1 MWQNPGDLDASR
13 LLLAVGLS
21 IWLGALVAAV
31 TYLGRRMHFPRSN
44 YYRAELGSPPWL
56 GAIGGL
62 VVFAVTAYSA
72 PMVAWVITLFTTGL
86 VIFAMGVYV
95 VALNFERRRAMRL
108 ELPEPGTEGTRSF
121 AEFAVFLAIAVP
133 FALTALALTVYGIAN
148 EIGGNRGEGTAGLGL
163 GAFAWFIAFFMVL
176 FGSPLLALRF
186 GR

>member
-1 MWQNPGDLDASR
+1 LWQNPGQLDLSR

-21 IWLGALVAAV
+21 IWLGALAASGI
-31 TYLGRRMHFPRSN
+31 YLSRRMHFPRSN
-44 YYRAELGSPPWL
+44 YAKAGAGSSPWL
-56 GAIGGL
+56 GAIAGSL
-62 VVFAVTAYSA
+62 VFAWTAYSA
-72 PMVAWVITLFTTGL
+72 PMVAWVFTLFTTGL
-86 VIFAMGVYV
+86 VIFAMGVNV
-95 VALNFERRRAMRL
+95 VALNFERRRATRL

-148 EIGGNRGEGTAGLGL
+148 EIGGNRGEGGAGLAL
-163 GAFAWFIAFFMVL
+163 GACAGFIAFVMGL

>member
-1 MWQNPGDLDASR
+1 LWQNPGQLDLSR
-13 LLLAVGLS
+13 LVLAVGLS
-21 IWLGALVAAV
+21 IWLGALVASV
-31 TYLGRRMHFPRSN
+31 GYLGRRMHFPRSN
-44 YYRAELGSPPWL
+44 YARAGPAASPVV

-95 VALNFERRRAMRL
+95 PALNYERRRATRL

-121 AEFAVFLAIAVP
+121 AEFAVFLAVAVP
-133 FALTALALTVYGIAN
+133 FGITALALTVYGIAN

-163 GAFAWFIAFFMVL
+163 GAFAWFLTLCMVG